1 MDNASRILVCVTPQK
16 NSFRL
21 IKKGSSFAKEFE
33 AELFVIYVQR
43 NLDLSTDSMTAK
55 LLDELYDLTT
65 EENGTMH
72 VEVDADIPG
81 TIARFIKENSITH
94 VLLGETMAS
103 KIEKILK
110 KDVISRI
117 TSKTEGVQF
126 LILERAKANLKGPGK
141 LSFTREV

>member
-1 MDNASRILVCVTPQK
+1 MDNSPRILICVTPQK

-33 AELFVIYVQR
+33 AELFVIYVQK
-43 NLDLSTDSMTAK
+43 NLDLSQDSKTAK

-72 VEVDADIPG
+72 VEVSADIPG

-103 KIEKILK
+103 KIEKLLK

-117 TSKTEGVQF
+117 TSKAEGVQF
-126 LILERAKANLKGPGK
+126 LVLERAKSNLNGSRK
-141 LSFTREV
+141 LSLTRES